1 MSIIQELKNVIG
13 YSGNDL
19 DYIFCI
25 MAIFIVIMFIQIVF
39 SIVTGMF
46 GRRHY

>member
-13 YSGNDL
+13 YTGTDL
-19 DYIFCI
+19 DYIFVI
-25 MAIFIVIMFIQIVF
+25 LAIFIVIMFIQIVF

-46 GRRHY
+46 GRRYR

>member
-13 YSGNDL
+13 YYGTDL
-19 DYIFCI
+19 DYIFVI
-25 MAIFIVIMFIQIVF
+25 LAIFIVIMFINIVF

-46 GRRHY
+46 GRHYR